1 MTCAVVTVIY
11 RMINCSLLTNSFI
24 GPVVCISEEDM
35 AESLAS
41 KHGMFSEKKPLGEF
55 DDIRPGLVS
64 IIVFNEKR
72 GFYLATFFAK
82 SCRSEHLISS

>member
-1 MTCAVVTVIY
+1 MAVY
-11 RMINCSLLTNSFI
+11 
-24 GPVVCISEEDM
+24 
-35 AESLAS
+35 LAS
-41 KHGMFSEKKPLGEF
+41 KHGTFSEKPLRVF

-72 GFYLATFFAK
+72 GFYSAAFFAK